1 MDHHNNYLFLLPP
14 EIFDYLLTFLPVED
28 LRNLENSSDQMRVK
42 FVTENVWHRRSKLL
56 IKNGKMSKK
65 VLENFNFAVLSGI

>member
-28 LRNLENSSDQMRVK
+28 LRNLEESSDQMRDK

>member
-65 VLENFNFAVLSGI
+65 VLENFSFAVFQL

>member
-28 LRNLENSSDQMRVK
+28 LRNMEKSSDQMMEK

>member
-28 LRNLENSSDQMRVK
+28 LRNLEKSSDQMRDK
-42 FVTENVWHRRSKLL
+42 FVTENVWLRRSKLL

>member
-65 VLENFNFAVLSGI
+65 VLENFNFVVLSGI

>member
-28 LRNLENSSDQMRVK
+28 LRNMEKSSDQMRDK

-56 IKNGKMSKK
+56 IKNGKMNKK

>member
-28 LRNLENSSDQMRVK
+28 LRNLEKSSDQMRDK

>member
-1 MDHHNNYLFLLPP
+1 M
-14 EIFDYLLTFLPVED
+14 
-28 LRNLENSSDQMRVK
+28 RNLENSSDQMRVK

>member
-28 LRNLENSSDQMRVK
+28 LRNLENSSDQIRVK

>member
-28 LRNLENSSDQMRVK
+28 LRNMEKSSDQMRDK

>member
-1 MDHHNNYLFLLPP
+1 MDYHNNYLFLLPP

-28 LRNLENSSDQMRVK
+28 LRNLEKSSDQMRDK

>member
-1 MDHHNNYLFLLPP
+1 MDYHNNYLFLLPP

-28 LRNLENSSDQMRVK
+28 LRNMEKSSDQMRDK

>member
-1 MDHHNNYLFLLPP
+1 MDHQNNYLFLLPP

-28 LRNLENSSDQMRVK
+28 LRNLEKSSDQMRDK

>member
-65 VLENFNFAVLSGI
+65 VLENFNFAVLSSI